1 MANHEH
7 NDLAHVAPMKVLLGV
22 FLALVILTVVT
33 VMATWV
39 DLGRYNLLLALAIA
53 VVKATM
59 VVMYFMHLRYDK
71 PFNAVI
77 FVGCLVFVAIFIS
90 LSLLDTGAY
99 KGQMK
104 NEQAPGV
111 KAVPD
116 RIKDSAGGH

>member
-22 FLALVILTVVT
+22 FLALVIFTVIT

-53 VVKATM
+53 VVKAAL

-71 PFNAVI
+71 PFNAVV

-111 KAVPD
+111 DGPAKRLEAPP
-116 RIKDSAGGH
+116 AAH